1 MVHTFYLEEYTERKE
16 KMQVYLIEIDVQE
29 PEYLDH
35 FFLDSS
41 EYTAYP
47 NEGEVVVSEYNV
59 YKCLDNNYD
68 FDTSSGSASTVMPT
82 GTDVEPFITS
92 DGYKWKFMMNLP
104 LALRNKFLM
113 SSYMPITTA
122 LRSNFFNNGGLDT
135 IIIENP
141 GSGYNTYESTVI
153 TVNTSTG
160 SDAVLIP
167 VIKDGV
173 IVSVSI

>member
-59 YKCLDNNYD
+59 YKCREIKVVEHSPEVMGYIRYILEPQSHSKYD
-68 FDTSSGSASTVMPT
+68 WV
-82 GTDVEPFITS
+82 
-92 DGYKWKFMMNLP
+92 NL
-104 LALRNKFLM
+104 
-113 SSYMPITTA
+113 
-122 LRSNFFNNGGLDT
+122 
-135 IIIENP
+135 E
-141 GSGYNTYESTVI
+141 
-153 TVNTSTG
+153 
-160 SDAVLIP
+160 
-167 VIKDGV
+167 
-173 IVSVSI
+173 